1 MLDETTIVGNQS
13 RHIMMSPGS
22 YNIMTANNSSID
34 TEMPQRDFVVN
45 FDKVLASQNM
55 RDKKEMSKLVNQFQ
69 ENQYQEK
76 QEILVQGKKSHP
88 KITLSK
94 LTSPLD
100 DNNSSPDEAEED
112 LLIEKVFH
120 KACSMTDERFTEEK
134 NRPQR
139 FPSPKMRRS
148 SQKFKH
154 HWSSQRREQEIL

>member
-1 MLDETTIVGNQS
+1 
-13 RHIMMSPGS
+13 MSPGS

-45 FDKVLASQNM
+45 FDKVLASQNR

-94 LTSPLD
+94 LNSPLD

-120 KACSMTDERFTEEK
+120 KTCSMTDERVIEEK
-134 NRPQR
+134 NRP
-139 FPSPKMRRS
+139 
-148 SQKFKH
+148 
-154 HWSSQRREQEIL
+154 